1 MLGDWLPPVWWNK
14 FKHETLANWQD
25 RVLHEEH
32 RANVAE
38 KEVDS
43 LRKQLMHTGQQ
54 IIYAQTET
62 QVAQHAAN
70 GYLSEMAEQAE
81 RIKLLEAALKAAQ
94 EAGEVNVGNKR
105 KAL

>member
-1 MLGDWLPPVWWNK
+1 MLRDWLPPVWWKN

-25 RVLHEEH
+25 RVLHEQH
-32 RANVAE
+32 RADVAE

-43 LRKQLMHTGQQ
+43 LRKQLMHKDQR
-54 IIYAQTET
+54 IIDAQGET
-62 QVAQHAAN
+62 LVAQHAAT
-70 GYLSEMAEQAE
+70 GYLSQMAEQAE
-81 RIKLLEAALKAAQ
+81 RIETLEAALKAAQ